1 MMTYVN
7 TQKIQGSTA
16 QDTNYIVTTGGLMFE
31 KDKIYSLRL
40 SDSSEIICKVVSS
53 DETTTIISHPFS
65 LIPTQQGVQL
75 LPAMMSADET
85 KNVTINTNNITMHTE
100 TNKDIIASYIQ
111 ASTGIVTPAK
121 GILKG

>member
-1 MMTYVN
+1 MLEPNKT
-7 TQKIQGSTA
+7 
-16 QDTNYIVTTGGLMFE
+16 
-31 KDKIYSLRL
+31 YSLRL
-40 SDSSEIICKVVSS
+40 SDSSEIICKIVST
-53 DETTTIISHPFS
+53 DNNETIISGPFS

-85 KNVTINTNNITMHTE
+85 KNVTINTNNITMYTE

-111 ASTGIVTPAK
+111 ASTGIVTPTK

>member
-1 MMTYVN
+1 MLEANKT
-7 TQKIQGSTA
+7 
-16 QDTNYIVTTGGLMFE
+16 
-31 KDKIYSLRL
+31 YSLRL
-40 SDSSEIICKVVSS
+40 SDSSEIICKIVSTDS
-53 DETTTIISHPFS
+53 NETIISNPFS

-85 KNVTINTNNITMHTE
+85 KNVTINTNNITMYTE

>member
-1 MMTYVN
+1 MEAQVLLGWRFALYYIRF
-7 TQKIQGSTA
+7 IQRRKKKM
-16 QDTNYIVTTGGLMFE
+16 LE

-40 SDSSEIICKVVSS
+40 SDSSEIICKIVSTDS
-53 DETTTIISHPFS
+53 NETIISSPFS

-85 KNVTINTNNITMHTE
+85 KNVTINTNNITMYTE

-111 ASTGIVTPAK
+111 ASTGIVTPTK

>member
-1 MMTYVN
+1 M
-7 TQKIQGSTA
+7 
-16 QDTNYIVTTGGLMFE
+16 LE

-40 SDSSEIICKVVSS
+40 SDSSEIICKIVSS
-53 DETTTIISHPFS
+53 DSNATIISNPFS

-85 KNVTINTNNITMHTE
+85 KNVTINTNNITMYTE

>member
-1 MMTYVN
+1 MLEAN
-7 TQKIQGSTA
+7 
-16 QDTNYIVTTGGLMFE
+16 
-31 KDKIYSLRL
+31 KIYSLRL
-40 SDSSEIICKVVSS
+40 SDSSEIICKIVSTDS
-53 DETTTIISHPFS
+53 NETIISNPFS

-85 KNVTINTNNITMHTE
+85 KNVTINTNNITIYTE

-111 ASTGIVTPAK
+111 ASTGIVTPTK

>member
-1 MMTYVN
+1 MLEANKT
-7 TQKIQGSTA
+7 
-16 QDTNYIVTTGGLMFE
+16 
-31 KDKIYSLRL
+31 YSLRL
-40 SDSSEIICKVVSS
+40 SDSSEIICKIVSTDS
-53 DETTTIISHPFS
+53 NETIISNPFS

-85 KNVTINTNNITMHTE
+85 KNVTINTNNITMYTE

-111 ASTGIVTPAK
+111 ASTGIVTPTK